1 MMLAIKLDGVLKE
14 SRVPPLIAGILLTK
28 FQTAKTKAKL

>member
-14 SRVPPLIAGILLTK
+14 SRLLPLMAGTLLTK
-28 FQTAKTKAKL
+28 LQTAKTKAKL